1 MGVPAQAPPLHVS
14 PDVQAL
20 PSSQAALFG
29 VKVQPLTGLQLS
41 SVHTLL
47 SLQPSGV
54 PGLQT
59 PLPQVSPCVQAL
71 PSLQG
76 AVLLTKVQPP
86 LPSHASVVQG
96 LPSSQLYAVPL
107 QVPFAQVSFLVQAL
121 PSSQEVVFGVNV
133 HPPKPS
139 HASVVQT
146 LPSSQEYAVPLHDLP
161 SQ

>member
-14 PDVQAL
+14 PD
-20 PSSQAALFG
+20 
-29 VKVQPLTGLQLS
+29 
-41 SVHTLL
+41 
-47 SLQPSGV
+47 
-54 PGLQT
+54 
-59 PLPQVSPCVQAL
+59 VQAL